1 MTRKK
6 KFAPNDNNL
15 AIAYYRFSSHSQNE
29 ASIDQQRELAHAWA
43 DAHGFKIVKEYEDA
57 AISGTTEDRPGF
69 QQMLSEVAKIRP
81 RVLIMW
87 KTDRLGRDKYVLA
100 MAKRTIRDAGCEIRL
115 LAENI
120 PTDGPEGVLIE
131 GLMDAMAEYYS
142 RQLSQNIQRGM
153 DYNAQ
158 HALYNGHKL
167 FGYGVDKST
176 KRYVVDPDTAPFVQ
190 RMFAE
195 YAAGKA
201 MQEIC
206 DEMNAQGLR
215 TTRGAKFGVKT
226 MNKMLQN
233 RAYIGEY
240 RHGDIVVEGGMPAL
254 VDEET
259 FDKVQRKFAENKRK
273 GSQRARG
280 MDENDAPR
288 YWLTGKV
295 YCGKCGNTL
304 QGVSGTSGTGRT
316 YYYYYCSAQRRK
328 QCTLKKVRKEKL
340 EDAVTMILRSILH
353 DSENLMS
360 LAVDAAAYYEKNYR
374 DTGYLDGLEAKR
386 REVEKSLANLVK
398 VIESGLISETVT
410 ERLVQLEE
418 QKRALN
424 EAIEAENIRAALCE
438 DEHTIKAYFEKFLHA
453 DFDNPETRDQV
464 LEYFVDKI
472 YLTDDGL
479 VVTSW
484 YSEDRT
490 EVTWDMLYGEDGNP
504 FVKGEA
510 VKFDCF
516 PFGSTNPLRRK
527 QAAWLYESKAERLS
541 VIAPLIPCFPAI
553 LSCRICQLDELAGKK
568 RFRLSSGLPIA
579 RCVEAIMLR
588 RNQGGY
594 MPLELVRQDITKMKV
609 DAIVNAANTQLAMGG
624 GVCGAI
630 FRAAGVSRM
639 AAACDRFAPIHT
651 GEAVITPGFN
661 LPSRYV
667 IHTAGPIWRDGKHDE
682 ERLLRSCYRNSMEL
696 AARQGCASIAFPLI
710 SSGIYGYP
718 KAEALHVALDEIRRF
733 LGDAAD
739 SGHDL
744 DVYLCVF
751 DKTAFEISSSI
762 DKRLRA
768 YIDDYYVAEHE
779 DTLGSR
785 TYELLALQ
793 RFSDNKPKA
802 DRAVPSGVL
811 DMPDFLG
818 DMGETPVYSAPS
830 AAPSPKSAGH
840 VDDAV
845 LSNLDEPFNII
856 LLRLIDAKGY
866 SDVEVYKR
874 ANINRKLF
882 SKIRCGDGYMP
893 SKKTVLALAIAL
905 RLNIDETQD
914 ILACA
919 GYALSHSVKFDVI
932 VEFFI
937 VHEMFDVFTINEML
951 FRYDQ
956 PLLGQ

>member
-1 MTRKK
+1 MARKK
-6 KFAPNDNNL
+6 KFELNDNNL

-57 AISGTTEDRPGF
+57 AISGTTENRPGF

-195 YAAGKA
+195 YAEGKA
-201 MQEIC
+201 MQTIC
-206 DEMNAQGLR
+206 DELNAQGLR

-516 PFGSTNPLRRK
+516 PFGSTIRALGGLLASAGGPPFCFPGPLCTACFLRRPPCVSPMLLSFGAGWAIM
-527 QAAWLYESKAERLS
+527 QAIS
-541 VIAPLIPCFPAI
+541 V
-553 LSCRICQLDELAGKK
+553 RAGLFV
-568 RFRLSSGLPIA
+568 RSRIA
-579 RCVEAIMLR
+579 RAEVSYDRFHLRLARIRARPRAFCGRRFACRLASDDACPGRLRPGGLR
-588 RNQGGY
+588 R
-594 MPLELVRQDITKMKV
+594 R
-609 DAIVNAANTQLAMGG
+609 
-624 GVCGAI
+624 
-630 FRAAGVSRM
+630 FRAARGAAGGCARRRPGRRRRDGRSESGGAVSR
-639 AAACDRFAPIHT
+639 R
-651 GEAVITPGFN
+651 
-661 LPSRYV
+661 
-667 IHTAGPIWRDGKHDE
+667 
-682 ERLLRSCYRNSMEL
+682 
-696 AARQGCASIAFPLI
+696 AR
-710 SSGIYGYP
+710 
-718 KAEALHVALDEIRRF
+718 
-733 LGDAAD
+733 
-739 SGHDL
+739 
-744 DVYLCVF
+744 
-751 DKTAFEISSSI
+751 
-762 DKRLRA
+762 
-768 YIDDYYVAEHE
+768 
-779 DTLGSR
+779 
-785 TYELLALQ
+785 
-793 RFSDNKPKA
+793 
-802 DRAVPSGVL
+802 
-811 DMPDFLG
+811 
-818 DMGETPVYSAPS
+818 
-830 AAPSPKSAGH
+830 
-840 VDDAV
+840 
-845 LSNLDEPFNII
+845 
-856 LLRLIDAKGY
+856 
-866 SDVEVYKR
+866 KR
-874 ANINRKLF
+874 A
-882 SKIRCGDGYMP
+882 G
-893 SKKTVLALAIAL
+893 
-905 RLNIDETQD
+905 
-914 ILACA
+914 
-919 GYALSHSVKFDVI
+919 
-932 VEFFI
+932 
-937 VHEMFDVFTINEML
+937 L
-951 FRYDQ
+951 FRRPRPVPYRQ
-956 PLLGQ
+956 RVV

>member
-1 MTRKK
+1 MGGR
-6 KFAPNDNNL
+6 P
-15 AIAYYRFSSHSQNE
+15 RVQNSE
-29 ASIDQQRELAHAWA
+29 GVRGRGHIRHHGGPTGVPA
-43 DAHGFKIVKEYEDA
+43 DAVGGRENPSPCSHHV
-57 AISGTTEDRPGF
+57 EDRPSGAR
-69 QQMLSEVAKIRP
+69 QVRAGDGEAHHP
-81 RVLIMW
+81 RRRVRD
-87 KTDRLGRDKYVLA
+87 TPAGGEHPDRRAGGRA
-100 MAKRTIRDAGCEIRL
+100 HRGA
-115 LAENI
+115 
-120 PTDGPEGVLIE
+120 DGRHGGVLQPPAVPE
-131 GLMDAMAEYYS
+131 
-142 RQLSQNIQRGM
+142 
-153 DYNAQ
+153 
-158 HALYNGHKL
+158 H
-167 FGYGVDKST
+167 
-176 KRYVVDPDTAPFVQ
+176 P
-190 RMFAE
+190 
-195 YAAGKA
+195 
-201 MQEIC
+201 
-206 DEMNAQGLR
+206 
-215 TTRGAKFGVKT
+215 VKT

-516 PFGSTNPLRRK
+516 PFGSTNRK
-527 QAAWLYESKAERLS
+527 
-541 VIAPLIPCFPAI
+541 
-553 LSCRICQLDELAGKK
+553 
-568 RFRLSSGLPIA
+568 
-579 RCVEAIMLR
+579 
-588 RNQGGY
+588 
-594 MPLELVRQDITKMKV
+594 
-609 DAIVNAANTQLAMGG
+609 
-624 GVCGAI
+624 
-630 FRAAGVSRM
+630 
-639 AAACDRFAPIHT
+639 
-651 GEAVITPGFN
+651 
-661 LPSRYV
+661 
-667 IHTAGPIWRDGKHDE
+667 
-682 ERLLRSCYRNSMEL
+682 
-696 AARQGCASIAFPLI
+696 
-710 SSGIYGYP
+710 
-718 KAEALHVALDEIRRF
+718 
-733 LGDAAD
+733 
-739 SGHDL
+739 
-744 DVYLCVF
+744 
-751 DKTAFEISSSI
+751 
-762 DKRLRA
+762 
-768 YIDDYYVAEHE
+768 
-779 DTLGSR
+779 
-785 TYELLALQ
+785 
-793 RFSDNKPKA
+793 
-802 DRAVPSGVL
+802 
-811 DMPDFLG
+811 
-818 DMGETPVYSAPS
+818 
-830 AAPSPKSAGH
+830 
-840 VDDAV
+840 
-845 LSNLDEPFNII
+845 
-856 LLRLIDAKGY
+856 
-866 SDVEVYKR
+866 
-874 ANINRKLF
+874 
-882 SKIRCGDGYMP
+882 
-893 SKKTVLALAIAL
+893 
-905 RLNIDETQD
+905 
-914 ILACA
+914 
-919 GYALSHSVKFDVI
+919 
-932 VEFFI
+932 
-937 VHEMFDVFTINEML
+937 
-951 FRYDQ
+951 
-956 PLLGQ
+956 

>member
-1 MTRKK
+1 MARKK
-6 KFAPNDNNL
+6 KFELNDNNL

-57 AISGTTEDRPGF
+57 AISGTTENRPGF

-176 KRYVVDPDTAPFVQ
+176 KRYIVNPDTAPFVQ

-195 YAAGKA
+195 YAEGKA
-201 MQEIC
+201 MQTIC
-206 DEMNAQGLR
+206 DELNAQGLR

-226 MNKMLQN
+226 LNKMLQN

-516 PFGSTNPLRRK
+516 PFGSSLDERTVVPLYWDADMVIRNDSGTTEDCESWKPLLEDLRTALASCDGVADVHAVEGIPFTIADDAFA
-527 QAAWLYESKAERLS
+527 AAWLESYAQSRPYLTYDEVMADYTANPTHYYGMMKAIDAAEFEHLNAQLAEPLDKQAFLDGAICFVNISGGIALPERYLEGVPLTIEVAGQRLKMHIVAESSNDSSLSASRNLGPNIIVSQEWLAQQHLSPLTLGLTVHYEVPGDAATEERVQRLLAENAGFDDIFYQSHYEEVLAIQATEGDLNETGAAISLLLLIVGGLNYVNTMAASIQSRRLKF
-541 VIAPLIPCFPAI
+541 LIMESLGMTPPQ
-553 LSCRICQLDELAGKK
+553 LRCQLVIE
-568 RFRLSSGLPIA
+568 GLFIA
-579 RCVEAIMLR
+579 LGVLMLTATLGMMV
-588 RNQGGY
+588 NY
-594 MPLELVRQDITKMKV
+594 LVFQMM
-609 DAIVNAANTQLAMGG
+609 NYANVPFQ
-624 GVCGAI
+624 VP
-630 FRAAGVSRM
+630 
-639 AAACDRFAPIHT
+639 FAPIV
-651 GEAVITPGFN
+651 GAALLVMLLCVVVPLACYRRLG
-661 LPSRYV
+661 
-667 IHTAGPIWRDGKHDE
+667 DE
-682 ERLLRSCYRNSMEL
+682 GALIERLRMSE
-696 AARQGCASIAFPLI
+696 
-710 SSGIYGYP
+710 
-718 KAEALHVALDEIRRF
+718 
-733 LGDAAD
+733 
-739 SGHDL
+739 
-744 DVYLCVF
+744 
-751 DKTAFEISSSI
+751 
-762 DKRLRA
+762 
-768 YIDDYYVAEHE
+768 
-779 DTLGSR
+779 
-785 TYELLALQ
+785 
-793 RFSDNKPKA
+793 
-802 DRAVPSGVL
+802 
-811 DMPDFLG
+811 
-818 DMGETPVYSAPS
+818 
-830 AAPSPKSAGH
+830 
-840 VDDAV
+840 
-845 LSNLDEPFNII
+845 
-856 LLRLIDAKGY
+856 
-866 SDVEVYKR
+866 
-874 ANINRKLF
+874 
-882 SKIRCGDGYMP
+882 
-893 SKKTVLALAIAL
+893 
-905 RLNIDETQD
+905 
-914 ILACA
+914 
-919 GYALSHSVKFDVI
+919 
-932 VEFFI
+932 
-937 VHEMFDVFTINEML
+937 
-951 FRYDQ
+951 
-956 PLLGQ
+956 

>member
-1 MTRKK
+1 MARKK
-6 KFAPNDNNL
+6 KFELNDNNL

-57 AISGTTEDRPGF
+57 AISGTTENRPGF

-176 KRYVVDPDTAPFVQ
+176 KRYIVDPDTAPFVQ

-195 YAAGKA
+195 YAGGKA
-201 MQEIC
+201 MQTIC
-206 DEMNAQGLR
+206 DELNAQGLR

-240 RHGDIVVEGGMPAL
+240 RHGDIVVEGGMPVL

-259 FDKVQRKFAENKRK
+259 FEKVQRKFAENKRK

-280 MDENDAPR
+280 MDENDVPR

-516 PFGSTNPLRRK
+516 PFGST
-527 QAAWLYESKAERLS
+527 
-541 VIAPLIPCFPAI
+541 
-553 LSCRICQLDELAGKK
+553 
-568 RFRLSSGLPIA
+568 
-579 RCVEAIMLR
+579 
-588 RNQGGY
+588 
-594 MPLELVRQDITKMKV
+594 
-609 DAIVNAANTQLAMGG
+609 
-624 GVCGAI
+624 
-630 FRAAGVSRM
+630 
-639 AAACDRFAPIHT
+639 
-651 GEAVITPGFN
+651 
-661 LPSRYV
+661 
-667 IHTAGPIWRDGKHDE
+667 
-682 ERLLRSCYRNSMEL
+682 
-696 AARQGCASIAFPLI
+696 
-710 SSGIYGYP
+710 
-718 KAEALHVALDEIRRF
+718 
-733 LGDAAD
+733 
-739 SGHDL
+739 
-744 DVYLCVF
+744 
-751 DKTAFEISSSI
+751 
-762 DKRLRA
+762 
-768 YIDDYYVAEHE
+768 
-779 DTLGSR
+779 
-785 TYELLALQ
+785 
-793 RFSDNKPKA
+793 
-802 DRAVPSGVL
+802 
-811 DMPDFLG
+811 
-818 DMGETPVYSAPS
+818 
-830 AAPSPKSAGH
+830 
-840 VDDAV
+840 
-845 LSNLDEPFNII
+845 II
-856 LLRLIDAKGY
+856 EG
-866 SDVEVYKR
+866 
-874 ANINRKLF
+874 
-882 SKIRCGDGYMP
+882 
-893 SKKTVLALAIAL
+893 
-905 RLNIDETQD
+905 
-914 ILACA
+914 
-919 GYALSHSVKFDVI
+919 HSVRGGPFC
-932 VEFFI
+932 
-937 VHEMFDVFTINEML
+937 
-951 FRYDQ
+951 
-956 PLLGQ
+956 

>member
-1 MTRKK
+1 MARKK
-6 KFAPNDNNL
+6 KFELNDNNL

-57 AISGTTEDRPGF
+57 AISGTTENRPGF

-176 KRYVVDPDTAPFVQ
+176 KRYIVDPDTAPFVQ

-195 YAAGKA
+195 YAEGKA
-201 MQEIC
+201 MQTIC
-206 DEMNAQGLR
+206 DELNAQGLR

-386 REVEKSLANLVK
+386 REVEKSLAHLVK

-516 PFGSTNPLRRK
+516 PFGSTNNAGLPIWQNLRSGGFSFSCIPFIEHLFANAGSIIGTAAFAFRGLKRCGTIFWRCLKVLAKMRVEAQVGSATRIVSCQNRAPMHNGRMEKRK
-527 QAAWLYESKAERLS
+527 EFNETLAQLRSDRGMTQQQLAERLHVS
-541 VIAPLIPCFPAI
+541 RTAVSKWETGGGYPNLDSLKDIAVLFDVSIDELLSGSEVLGAAEQENRTASDSRIAAAFAALDIAVLALVFLPLYGIPEPGFIRAAPLPEYYAALGEPVVLTYFVP
-553 LSCRICQLDELAGKK
+553 LVLLPLAGT
-568 RFRLSSGLPIA
+568 A
-579 RCVEAIMLR
+579 
-588 RNQGGY
+588 
-594 MPLELVRQDITKMKV
+594 
-609 DAIVNAANTQLAMGG
+609 
-624 GVCGAI
+624 
-630 FRAAGVSRM
+630 
-639 AAACDRFAPIHT
+639 
-651 GEAVITPGFN
+651 EAVTRAFGASP
-661 LPSRYV
+661 R
-667 IHTAGPIWRDGKHDE
+667 TAKAVRTISFGVHVFAV
-682 ERLLRSCYRNSMEL
+682 LLFA
-696 AARQGCASIAFPLI
+696 AARQPYATAILF
-710 SSGIYGYP
+710 
-718 KAEALHVALDEIRRF
+718 ALLVA
-733 LGDAAD
+733 
-739 SGHDL
+739 
-744 DVYLCVF
+744 
-751 DKTAFEISSSI
+751 KTAIAMRAL
-762 DKRLRA
+762 KRR
-768 YIDDYYVAEHE
+768 E
-779 DTLGSR
+779 R
-785 TYELLALQ
+785 
-793 RFSDNKPKA
+793 
-802 DRAVPSGVL
+802 
-811 DMPDFLG
+811 
-818 DMGETPVYSAPS
+818 
-830 AAPSPKSAGH
+830 
-840 VDDAV
+840 
-845 LSNLDEPFNII
+845 
-856 LLRLIDAKGY
+856 
-866 SDVEVYKR
+866 
-874 ANINRKLF
+874 
-882 SKIRCGDGYMP
+882 
-893 SKKTVLALAIAL
+893 
-905 RLNIDETQD
+905 
-914 ILACA
+914 
-919 GYALSHSVKFDVI
+919 
-932 VEFFI
+932 
-937 VHEMFDVFTINEML
+937 
-951 FRYDQ
+951 
-956 PLLGQ
+956 

>member
-1 MTRKK
+1 MARKK
-6 KFAPNDNNL
+6 KFELNDNNL

-57 AISGTTEDRPGF
+57 AISGTTENRPGF

-176 KRYVVDPDTAPFVQ
+176 KRYIVDPDTAPFVQ

-195 YAAGKA
+195 YAEGKA
-201 MQEIC
+201 MQTIC
-206 DEMNAQGLR
+206 DELNAQGLR

-240 RHGDIVVEGGMPAL
+240 RHGDIVVEGGMPVL

-259 FDKVQRKFAENKRK
+259 FEKVQRKFAENKRK

-490 EVTWDMLYGEDGNP
+490 EITWDMLCGEDGNP

-516 PFGSTNPLRRK
+516 PFGSTNNAGLPIWQNLRSGGFSFSCIPFIEHLFANAGSIIGTAAFAFRGLKRCGTIFWRCLKVLAKMRVEAQVGSATRIVSCQNRAPMHNGRMEKRK
-527 QAAWLYESKAERLS
+527 EFNETLAQLRSDRGMTQQQLAERLHVS
-541 VIAPLIPCFPAI
+541 RTAVSKWETGGGYPNLDSLKDIAVLFDVSIDELLSGSEVLGAAEQENRTASDSRIAAAFAALDIAVLALVFLPLYGIPEPGFIRAAPLPEYYAALGEPVVLTYFVP
-553 LSCRICQLDELAGKK
+553 LVLLPLAGT
-568 RFRLSSGLPIA
+568 A
-579 RCVEAIMLR
+579 
-588 RNQGGY
+588 
-594 MPLELVRQDITKMKV
+594 
-609 DAIVNAANTQLAMGG
+609 
-624 GVCGAI
+624 
-630 FRAAGVSRM
+630 
-639 AAACDRFAPIHT
+639 
-651 GEAVITPGFN
+651 EAVTRAFGASP
-661 LPSRYV
+661 R
-667 IHTAGPIWRDGKHDE
+667 TAKAVRTISFGVHVFAV
-682 ERLLRSCYRNSMEL
+682 LLFA
-696 AARQGCASIAFPLI
+696 AARQPYATAILF
-710 SSGIYGYP
+710 
-718 KAEALHVALDEIRRF
+718 ALLVA
-733 LGDAAD
+733 
-739 SGHDL
+739 
-744 DVYLCVF
+744 
-751 DKTAFEISSSI
+751 KTAIAMRAL
-762 DKRLRA
+762 KRR
-768 YIDDYYVAEHE
+768 E
-779 DTLGSR
+779 R
-785 TYELLALQ
+785 
-793 RFSDNKPKA
+793 
-802 DRAVPSGVL
+802 
-811 DMPDFLG
+811 
-818 DMGETPVYSAPS
+818 
-830 AAPSPKSAGH
+830 
-840 VDDAV
+840 
-845 LSNLDEPFNII
+845 
-856 LLRLIDAKGY
+856 
-866 SDVEVYKR
+866 
-874 ANINRKLF
+874 
-882 SKIRCGDGYMP
+882 
-893 SKKTVLALAIAL
+893 
-905 RLNIDETQD
+905 
-914 ILACA
+914 
-919 GYALSHSVKFDVI
+919 
-932 VEFFI
+932 
-937 VHEMFDVFTINEML
+937 
-951 FRYDQ
+951 
-956 PLLGQ
+956 